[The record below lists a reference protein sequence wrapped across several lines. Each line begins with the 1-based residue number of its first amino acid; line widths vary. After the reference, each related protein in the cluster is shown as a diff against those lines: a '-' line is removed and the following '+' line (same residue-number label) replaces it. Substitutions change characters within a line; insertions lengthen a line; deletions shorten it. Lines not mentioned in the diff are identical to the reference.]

1 MNARQIMTEHVVS
14 IISTASARDAR
25 AMLAEHGVGGMPVLS
40 EAGQVLGMLSES
52 DLQDA
57 PGGTPVKDLMTSP
70 PFTVQEET
78 PVEEIAI
85 LLKAHKVNR
94 LPVLRGEKLV
104 GIVTRDDVI
113 SYVASKRAWE
123 RH

>member
-52 DLQDA
+52 DLQDRRNA
-57 PGGTPVKDLMTSP
+57 RERPDDLSSLHGPGRNPG
-70 PFTVQEET
+70 
-78 PVEEIAI
+78 
-85 LLKAHKVNR
+85 
-94 LPVLRGEKLV
+94 
-104 GIVTRDDVI
+104 
-113 SYVASKRAWE
+113 
-123 RH
+123 

>member
-1 MNARQIMTEHVVS
+1 
-14 IISTASARDAR
+14 
-25 AMLAEHGVGGMPVLS
+25 
-40 EAGQVLGMLSES
+40 
-52 DLQDA
+52 
-57 PGGTPVKDLMTSP
+57 VKDLMTSP